1 MGNFDKGSQ
10 EWSELF
16 SLGVHATENLR
27 VEVLTTLN
35 GVRSNCT
42 TGTIEV
48 DGHKVVDSLDHS
60 EQLETCRGVRLN
72 LTNTWVRVIPSDGS
86 EWASTP
92 ANAKKIDIGVDL
104 TLAPTV
110 TCALSSIDPGRKN
123 YHRRMIIFAKFLKS
137 ENLLKFLNVVRHNY

>member
-1 MGNFDKGSQ
+1 MGSFDKGSK
-10 EWSELF
+10 EWPELF

-27 VEVLTTLN
+27 VEVFTTLN
-35 GVRSNCT
+35 GVKSKCT
-42 TGTIEV
+42 TGTIAV

-60 EQLETCRGVRLN
+60 ELLDTCRGVRLN
-72 LTNTWVRVIPSDGS
+72 LTNTLVRVIPSDGS

-110 TCALSSIDPGRKN
+110 TCALSSIDPGRK
-123 YHRRMIIFAKFLKS
+123 KLS
-137 ENLLKFLNVVRHNY
+137 